1 MKNKIAIKLILYFT
15 AVILTFSVIIGIVF
29 IVLFKNNTISLN
41 KKDLEN
47 RAVSIAET
55 LSDYIGGNTQNTQN
69 MHGMGNSGGLG
80 MYLMFLS
87 DIAGTS
93 VWVVDENLNLLTNN
107 MHHGMMSKNYEYSDL
122 PENAEWLVKE
132 VFNDKVIFSE
142 DFSGILFEQTL
153 TVGAP
158 IKNTENEVIGVV
170 LLHSPV
176 NGVTEAVF
184 EGGKLLL
191 ISILA
196 ALALALILALKLSKN
211 FTDPII
217 IKEAEDALRLE
228 NIRREFVANISH
240 ELKTPITV
248 IRGSLEALTD
258 KIVTDPVQIDEYHR
272 QMLTETVF
280 LQRLV
285 GDLLDLSRLQNNEF
299 VLEKTEISVTD
310 CLNDAIR
317 SVSRLADSKNVSILT
332 SGESAVLKI
341 NGDYGRIRQMFLIVL
356 DNAVKFSPENC
367 TVEVIWLDNILEIH
381 DYGIGISEED
391 LPYIFDRFYKSR
403 SEQNKTGTG
412 LGLAIAKQISERHD
426 IKISAQSNK
435 PNTGTSFI
443 FNFNKVLNL

>member
-55 LSDYIGGNTQNTQN
+55 LSDYIGGNTQNTQS
-69 MHGMGNSGGLG
+69 MHSMGNSGGLG

-211 FTDPII
+211 FIDPII

-299 VLEKTEISVTD
+299 VLEKTEISITD

-356 DNAVKFSPENC
+356 DNAVKFSPKYC
-367 TVEVIWLDNILEIH
+367 TVEVLWSDNVLEIR
-381 DYGIGISEED
+381 DFGIGISEED

-426 IKISAQSNK
+426 IRISAQSNK